1 LVALVSIVIVAFG
14 LLSTVSLKQE
24 LIPSLTLPGAFIAT
38 SYPGAS
44 PEIVER
50 EITEPIESA
59 ITGVDGL
66 SKTTSTSSNGYSM
79 IQAEFTYGTDMARA
93 VQDVQQNINRIS
105 NQFPDDVDPTVQA
118 GSTDDFPVVL
128 FAVTSDANERVLA
141 QRLEERVIPE
151 LEGIGDVQEAT
162 VTGARDEQV
171 TVTVDPEKL
180 ADKGLTLDAVTN
192 ALQANGVSIPGG
204 NLDQGSRTL
213 PVEVGASYGSVA
225 DLQNVPIMPTAA
237 PGGGQQAAPQP
248 GPQPTQ
254 QPTAQPT
261 GEPND
266 EEQAPAAPAPT
277 QQPVAPKPVKLSEVA
292 TVKTALAEPTSI
304 TRTDGKESL
313 GISVTKKVDGNTVT
327 VANEVKDKVS
337 DLEEALGDNAK
348 LTLVFDQAPFIEE
361 SINGL
366 TTEGAIGL
374 LFAVLVILVF
384 LLSLR
389 STLVTA
395 VSIPFSLL
403 VAMIGLYVGGYSLNI
418 LTLGALTVAVGR
430 VVDDSIVVLENI
442 KRHLAYG
449 EEKRAAI
456 LTAVREVAG
465 AVTASTITTVG
476 VFLPIAFVG
485 GQTGELFR
493 PFAVTVTIALL
504 ASLLV
509 SLTVVPVLAYWFLRP
524 KTANGS
530 QEAVAQAAHA
540 AELRSPLQRAYVPVI
555 RWVTKHRLVTI
566 LAAVVIFAAT
576 IGGGTFLKTN
586 FLDQSGQNTLTVTQ
600 TMPVATALESTDAA
614 AKKVEAVLTGFDGVE
629 SYQVTVGSGGG
640 FGGFGGGGGS
650 NEATFS
656 VTTDENADQAD
667 ITDRLRTR
675 LDQITGA
682 GDIAVETGASGFG
695 PSGLEV
701 VVQAAD
707 GTVLRNAAAQV
718 ERAMREVS
726 GTADVS
732 NNLAADQPGIR
743 VAVDRAKAAAVGLSD
758 AQIGQAVRAAFEGQ
772 QTATVLVDA
781 AQRNV
786 IVRGSAEPTTVEA
799 LRDMA
804 IRTPLG
810 TSVALS
816 NVATVSEAQQPAQLT
831 RIDGERSASVTA
843 SVTAS
848 DVGKVSAD
856 LQTKLDG
863 LDLPSGAT
871 YSLGGVSSEQSEA
884 FGQLGLALLAAI
896 AIVFLVMV
904 ATFRSIVQ
912 PLVLLVSVP
921 FAATGA
927 LGLLLATNTAL
938 GVPAL
943 IGLLMLVGI
952 VVTNAIVLI
961 DLINQYREQG
971 MSVRE
976 AVIEGGRRRLR
987 PILMT
992 ATATIFALLPM
1003 SLGLTGGGV
1012 FISQPLAI
1020 VVIGGLISSTL
1031 LTLVLVPTLYTM
1043 IEGWKERRAERR
1055 NGHRAE
1061 PAVEEA
1067 AAEEGIAVQPA
1078 PLVDL
1083 PPVPRRRADNG
1094 HAPEPAATPEPK
1106 PEPTPE
1112 PAPKP
1117 EPQPEPAATTQ
1128 VTVDGTSAT
1137 RVGVLQVEVLVRT
1150 LPPEQPKD

>member
-1 LVALVSIVIVAFG
+1 MSIVIVGFG

-50 EITEPIESA
+50 ELTEPIESA

-66 SKTTSTSSNGYSM
+66 SKTTSTSSNGFSM
-79 IQAEFTYGTDMARA
+79 IQAEFTYGTDVARA

-105 NQFPDDVDPTVQA
+105 GQLPEDVDPTVQA

-128 FAVTSDANERVLA
+128 FAVTSDADEKVLA
-141 QRLEERVIPE
+141 QRLKERVIPE
-151 LEGIGDVQEAT
+151 LEGIADVQEAT

-171 TVTVDPEKL
+171 TVTVDAKKL
-180 ADKGLTLDAVTN
+180 EARGLTLDAVTT

-213 PVEVGASYGSVA
+213 PVEVGKSFGSVA
-225 DLQNVPIMPTAA
+225 DLRNVPIVPTSA
-237 PGGGQQAAPQP
+237 PPAQQPEPQP
-248 GPQPTQ
+248 SP
-254 QPTAQPT
+254 QPT
-261 GEPND
+261 GEPGGD
-266 EEQAPAAPAPT
+266 PGEEQAPPAPAP
-277 QQPVAPKPVKLSEVA
+277 QEPAAPQATKLSDVA
-292 TVKTALAEPTSI
+292 TVKAALAQSTSI

-313 GISVTKKVDGNTVT
+313 GISVTKKTEGNTVT
-327 VANEVKDKVS
+327 VANEVKDKVP
-337 DLEEALGDNAK
+337 DLEDALGDNAK

-361 SINGL
+361 SIEGL

-442 KRHLAYG
+442 KRHIAYG

-456 LTAVREVAG
+456 LTAVKEVAG
-465 AVTASTITTVG
+465 AVTASTVTTVG

-509 SLTVVPVLAYWFLRP
+509 SLTVIPVLSYWFLGT
-524 KTANGS
+524 KTAAAGN
-530 QEAVAQAAHA
+530 EAAVAEA
-540 AELRSPLQRAYVPVI
+540 AEAAERRSILQRAYVPVI

-566 LAAVVIFAAT
+566 FVALVIFAGT
-576 IGGGTFLKTN
+576 IGGATFLKTN

-600 TMPVATALESTDAA
+600 TMPVATSLGSTDAA

-629 SYQVTVGSGGG
+629 SYQATVGSGGG

-656 VTTDENADQAD
+656 ITTDEEADQAD
-667 ITDRLRTR
+667 ILDRLRTR
-675 LDQITGA
+675 LDQVTGA
-682 GDIAVETGASGFG
+682 GEIAVESGASGFG

-701 VVQAAD
+701 IVQAPDA
-707 GTVLRNAAAQV
+707 TVLRNAAAQV
-718 ERAMREVS
+718 ERAMRDVD

-732 NNLAADQPGIR
+732 NNLAADQPGVR
-743 VAVDRAKAAAVGLSD
+743 VDVDRTKAAAVGLSD
-758 AQIGQAVRAAFEGQ
+758 AQIGQAVRQAFEGQ
-772 QTATVLVDA
+772 QSTTVLIDA
-781 AQRNV
+781 AQRDV
-786 IVRGSAEPTTVEA
+786 IVRGGAEPTTVAA
-799 LRDMA
+799 LRSLA

-816 NVATVSEAQQPAQLT
+816 TVATVSESEQPAQLT

-856 LQTKLDG
+856 LQTQLDD
-863 LDLPSGAT
+863 LSLPSGASYT
-871 YSLGGVSSEQSEA
+871 LGGVSSEQSEA

-912 PLVLLVSVP
+912 PLILLVSVP
-921 FAATGA
+921 FAATGT

-1055 NGHRAE
+1055 NGHRLAP
-1061 PAVEEA
+1061 PAPEQ
-1067 AAEEGIAVQPA
+1067 EEGIAVQPA

-1083 PPVPRRRADNG
+1083 PPVPRRRAENG
-1094 HAPEPAATPEPK
+1094 NTPAPSPTPEPAHAAEPK
-1106 PEPTPE
+1106 PEPETQ
-1112 PAPKP
+1112 
-1117 EPQPEPAATTQ
+1117 PQPTPVQ
-1128 VTVDGTSAT
+1128 VTVDGTTAT

-1150 LPPEQPKD
+1150 VPPEPPKSD